1 MPKITVIA
9 EAGVN
14 HNGRLNLALKMVDL
28 AAKSGADYIKF
39 QTFNPGLLS
48 QKNLGLV
55 DYQKQNYSKNSQLKM
70 LQKLSLSHN
79 DFIKILKRCKQKKIK
94 FLSSPFD
101 IESINFLKKLKLK
114 TIKVPS
120 GEINNIPYLRELG
133 KLTKNIILSTGMSN
147 IVEIK
152 KAIKELTD
160 NGTKKNRIVIMHCST
175 EYPADVKKLNLK
187 SIKFLK
193 DKLKMEVGY
202 SDHSLGFEASIMSI
216 TLGAKIFEK
225 HFTLNKKFK
234 GPDHK
239 ASLSPKELIEYVDK
253 LKLFSK
259 SVGEYNKKP
268 YRKEVIN
275 SKFIRKQIVALK
287 KIKKGEKFNL
297 KNITTK
303 RAKKGISASK
313 WDQVVGKVSKFN
325 FLIDENIKI

>member
-1 MPKITVIA
+1 MSKITVIA

-39 QTFNPGLLS
+39 QTFNPELLS

-133 KLTKNIILSTGMSN
+133 KLNKKIILSTGMSN

-160 NGTKKNRIVIMHCST
+160 NGTKKNRIVVMHCST

-268 YRKEVIN
+268 YRQEVIN

>member
-39 QTFNPGLLS
+39 QTFNPELLS

-55 DYQKQNYSKNSQLKM
+55 DYQKQNYNKNSQLKM
-70 LQKLSLSHN
+70 LQKLSLSHD

-133 KLTKNIILSTGMSN
+133 KLNKNIILSTGMSN

-268 YRKEVIN
+268 YRQEVIN

-325 FLIDENIKI
+325 FLVDENIKI